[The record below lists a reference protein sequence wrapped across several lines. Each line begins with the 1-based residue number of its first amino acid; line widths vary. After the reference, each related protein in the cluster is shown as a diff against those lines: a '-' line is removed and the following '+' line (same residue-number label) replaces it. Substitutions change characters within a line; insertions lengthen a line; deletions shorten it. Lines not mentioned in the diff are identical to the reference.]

1 MAIKVGVESFVAH
14 VSVRHMMSMLL
25 LIIVECINSG
35 LLLRDCVLSND
46 MLVFDCH
53 SAVFLGI
60 DSISGFSL
68 SG

>member
-1 MAIKVGVESFVAH
+1 
-14 VSVRHMMSMLL
+14 MSMSL

-35 LLLRDCVLSND
+35 LLLRDCELSND
-46 MLVFDCH
+46 ILVFDCH

-60 DSISGFSL
+60 DSVSGFSL